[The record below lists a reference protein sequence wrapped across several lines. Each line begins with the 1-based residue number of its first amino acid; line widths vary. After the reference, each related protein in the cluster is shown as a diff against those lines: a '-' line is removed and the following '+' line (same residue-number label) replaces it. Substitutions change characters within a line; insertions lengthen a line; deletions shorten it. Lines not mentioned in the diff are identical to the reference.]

1 MSPET
6 LRPLPM
12 ASTGCSCCAT
22 APVKD
27 RAAAEATATSAAETT
42 TYPVRGMTCGHCA
55 DSVTTAIT
63 VLEGVEEVRIDLAPG
78 GISTVTVA
86 GAAAPAAV
94 RAAVAE
100 AGYTVA
106 DA

>member
-1 MSPET
+1 
-6 LRPLPM
+6 
-12 ASTGCSCCAT
+12 
-22 APVKD
+22 
-27 RAAAEATATSAAETT
+27 
-42 TYPVRGMTCGHCA
+42 MTCGHCA

-94 RAAVAE
+94 AE

>member
-1 MSPET
+1 M
-6 LRPLPM
+6 
-12 ASTGCSCCAT
+12 
-22 APVKD
+22 
-27 RAAAEATATSAAETT
+27 
-42 TYPVRGMTCGHCA
+42 
-55 DSVTTAIT
+55 TTAIT

>member
-1 MSPET
+1 
-6 LRPLPM
+6 
-12 ASTGCSCCAT
+12 
-22 APVKD
+22 
-27 RAAAEATATSAAETT
+27 
-42 TYPVRGMTCGHCA
+42 MTCGHCA